1 MKSMTGYGNS
11 EITTGIGKILVEAR
25 SENHRFL
32 DCKIQTSDTFNSLE
46 PELVSIVKNN
56 ISRGKIKITINVEEN
71 KEQKIKFDRT
81 AGKKYYTELKSFMSN
96 LGIKEEINLG
106 HILIFRELFNNEA
119 KNKISTKTVRNI
131 KKALNDT
138 LIKLNKSRQIEGNK
152 LKNDLKKRLRKCEAQ
167 IKSIKRKRK
176 NYSKQAYKKLKEK
189 ILLLL
194 EDTALDESRLFQ
206 EVAILTERSDITEE
220 LVRIEAHFGKFRT
233 TMNRS
238 DPIGKELDFLI
249 QEMTR
254 EAGTISA
261 KSKDAAISHNIIA
274 LRSEFEKLREQIQNI
289 E

>member
-1 MKSMTGYGNS
+1 MNSMTGYGNS
-11 EITTGIGKILVEAR
+11 EIMSSSGKILVEAR

-32 DCKIQTSDTFNSLE
+32 DCKIQTADTFNSLE
-46 PELVSIVKNN
+46 QDLVGIVKNN

-71 KEQKIKFDRT
+71 KEHKIKFDRI
-81 AGKKYYTELKSFMSN
+81 AGKKYYNELRNFMSN
-96 LGIKEEINLG
+96 LGINDEINLG

-119 KNKISTKTVRNI
+119 KNNLSAKTVRNI
-131 KKALNDT
+131 KKALNEALT
-138 LIKLNKSRQIEGNK
+138 KLNKSRRIEGNK
-152 LKNDLKKRLRKCEAQ
+152 LKSDLKKRLRKCETQ

-189 ILLLL
+189 LLLLL
-194 EDTALDESRLFQ
+194 EDTSLDESRLFQ

-220 LVRIEAHFGKFRT
+220 LVRIEAHFGKFKA
-233 TMNRS
+233 TMNRN

-249 QEMTR
+249 QEMNR

-261 KSKDAAISHNIIA
+261 KSKDAEISHNIIA